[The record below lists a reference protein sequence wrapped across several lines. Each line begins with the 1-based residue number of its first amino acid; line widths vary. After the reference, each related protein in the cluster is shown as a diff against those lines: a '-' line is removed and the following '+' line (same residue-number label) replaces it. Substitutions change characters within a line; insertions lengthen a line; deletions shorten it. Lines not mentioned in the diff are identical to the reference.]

1 MSYSSRC
8 CRSFALF
15 HSLTWMLCHTV
26 GAIVKP
32 SVWEII
38 VTHWKRE
45 REKKATKQKGLANWN
60 VIWNLYFYQNTPND
74 FIYAFRR
81 AFFSPISVL
90 LPALFVFAFLFHSA
104 RFRWS
109 FHFSSMRL
117 ELVLFAMPQASRIHF
132 PFIQTNEWRGNILL
146 CFFSVC
152 EHFTTSHSLI
162 NCDCNLV
169 FIWIFSSSSLVFCMC
184 DGLIQKL
191 RRPVSFHVCEPN
203 NKRVD
208 DKMWVKISR
217 LTTKFQRANDACTGW
232 MSKESIC
239 IQA

>member
-1 MSYSSRC
+1 MNVVSYGWRYC
-8 CRSFALF
+8 QAERMGNHRNAL
-15 HSLTWMLCHTV
+15 
-26 GAIVKP
+26 K
-32 SVWEII
+32 ER
-38 VTHWKRE
+38 KR
-45 REKKATKQKGLANWN
+45 KKATKQKGLANWN

-152 EHFTTSHSLI
+152 VSISLPHTRW
-162 NCDCNLV
+162 
-169 FIWIFSSSSLVFCMC
+169 WIATVTWCLYEFFL
-184 DGLIQKL
+184 LL
-191 RRPVSFHVCEPN
+191 LWSF
-203 NKRVD
+203 
-208 DKMWVKISR
+208 
-217 LTTKFQRANDACTGW
+217 ACA
-232 MSKESIC
+232 MV
-239 IQA
+239 

>member
-45 REKKATKQKGLANWN
+45 RERKSNQTERPCKLKC
-60 VIWNLYFYQNTPND
+60 NLKFVFLSKHPKRFYICVSTS
-74 FIYAFRR
+74 I
-81 AFFSPISVL
+81 FSPISVL
-90 LPALFVFAFLFHSA
+90 LPAMFVFAFLFHSA

-152 EHFTTSHSLI
+152 VSISLPHTR
-162 NCDCNLV
+162 
-169 FIWIFSSSSLVFCMC
+169 W
-184 DGLIQKL
+184 
-191 RRPVSFHVCEPN
+191 
-203 NKRVD
+203 
-208 DKMWVKISR
+208 
-217 LTTKFQRANDACTGW
+217 
-232 MSKESIC
+232 
-239 IQA
+239 